1 MGFFGFFQKK
11 RTKQSQTDIPTFSA
25 TIQYGN
31 YTSSSPKMQI
41 REQTGIDFG
50 TEEYVC
56 ISTAGDENVCPM
68 CAQFEGKFF
77 LKKDAPT
84 LPLCP
89 SCSCDYMYY
98 DKQDLP
104 SSAVISSKEDFIFP
118 AKCASLFYKHQQDV
132 YNEKDTEKIIRIC
145 ERDLKKLPEL
155 MAPYFSAGF
164 PAPAELVCRDFLPDL
179 YMQLGEWNKAEKVIK
194 KCIETNAYSP
204 NDRSAELDYLMS
216 YRKVASETLSYIQQ
230 NPGCLQ
236 RNIYKAMGYKDD
248 EKELLKYFL
257 RSSRQIKKVKYNNTN
272 QLYYKTQEEKK

>member
-204 NDRSAELDYLMS
+204 NDGSTELDYLMS

-230 NPGCLQ
+230 TLAVSSVTYTKLWGIKTLKRNCL
-236 RNIYKAMGYKDD
+236 NIFSVPVGK
-248 EKELLKYFL
+248 LK
-257 RSSRQIKKVKYNNTN
+257 K
-272 QLYYKTQEEKK
+272 